1 LQFLFYFWHEFNNKK
16 MKKLFTLLVV
26 AGMFTFTACDQA
38 EKKETNTEAEA
49 QEMMEEMDKKTEE
62 VSEAADEAAEEMEEA
77 AEEAEEAVEEA
88 GDAIEEATDTLQS
101 NAEEA
106 M

>member
-1 LQFLFYFWHEFNNKK
+1 

-49 QEMMEEMDKKTEE
+49 QEMMEEMDEKTEE
-62 VSEAADEAAEEMEEA
+62 VSDAAD
-77 AEEAEEAVEEA
+77 EAEEAVEEA
-88 GDAIEEATDTLQS
+88 GDAVEEATDTLKS